1 MDLYEIIS
9 TLAILISIASSSAGL
24 GYWLAKQL
32 GEIRGRFE
40 GIDEEFEGIER
51 RFEGIDE
58 EFKKIDERFKKIDE
72 KFERIDERFER
83 IEKRIGDLER
93 GFYGFNE
100 LLLRVLE
107 ARNVITKVDAV
118 TLAVALN
125 SLIPRSSTKYYTKE
139 VEERLRQLLN
149 KDLES
154 YTMDDIR

>member
-1 MDLYEIIS
+1 M
-9 TLAILISIASSSAGL
+9 
-24 GYWLAKQL
+24 
-32 GEIRGRFE
+32 GEIRG
-40 GIDEEFEGIER
+40 